1 MAYAHWEG
9 FVKEACREYVKYVAQ
24 RRPKSGTLQEG
35 LLVSCFMHLSRRI
48 SSGDMAAREALVE
61 MIRRPTET
69 RARIPQ
75 DSLVDTKANLRFDVY
90 CSMMEGIGLPYDRL
104 STREHLIDRSLC
116 DMRNSIAHGRD
127 AFPKSQDAID
137 LHGEVLDMMETTRD
151 VIMAAVRTSAF
162 AQSG

>member
-61 MIRRPTET
+61 VIDAPPRHVHEYPKIHWSIPRRTF
-69 RARIPQ
+69 
-75 DSLVDTKANLRFDVY
+75 V
-90 CSMMEGIGLPYDRL
+90 
-104 STREHLIDRSLC
+104 STSTV
-116 DMRNSIAHGRD
+116 
-127 AFPKSQDAID
+127 P
-137 LHGEVLDMMETTRD
+137 
-151 VIMAAVRTSAF
+151 
-162 AQSG
+162 